1 MELIERKIIKKIEK
15 FISTDD
21 IVILHGARQVGKT
34 SILHIIKDKLDK
46 QGKQTHYI
54 DLEDLRLL
62 EIFDEGPERVIK
74 YLQINNILN
83 KKKLFLFVDE
93 IQYLKNPTNFLKLMY
108 DNYCNKIKLIVSG
121 SSSFEIKKK
130 FKDSLVGRT
139 IEFNIYP
146 LSFDEFL
153 NFKNVNINICEKI
166 TIKKTENELKD
177 LYLEYILYGGYPK
190 IVLETNKENKEIYL
204 QQIIDTYIRKD
215 IRDLANIKDILKFNK
230 LLEILA
236 SQSGNLLNVN
246 ELSNTS
252 KLARQTIDEYLF
264 IMENTYILKP
274 VYPYSSNLRSE
285 LFKTPKIYFYDTGIA
300 NLLWY
305 KHLPEKE
312 NGNIF
317 ETAIF
322 SELIKMDKIRKIN
335 YWRTQDKKK
344 IDFIIQINRSIYP
357 IEVKLNQAQLKLTA
371 LRYFNE
377 KYKSKKNYVITLEKH
392 KKKID
397 YIILYP
403 WEIYSEF

>member
-1 MELIERKIIKKIEK
+1 
-15 FISTDD
+15 
-21 IVILHGARQVGKT
+21 
-34 SILHIIKDKLDK
+34 
-46 QGKQTHYI
+46 
-54 DLEDLRLL
+54 
-62 EIFDEGPERVIK
+62 
-74 YLQINNILN
+74 
-83 KKKLFLFVDE
+83 
-93 IQYLKNPTNFLKLMY
+93 
-108 DNYCNKIKLIVSG
+108 
-121 SSSFEIKKK
+121 
-130 FKDSLVGRT
+130 
-139 IEFNIYP
+139 
-146 LSFDEFL
+146 
-153 NFKNVNINICEKI
+153 
-166 TIKKTENELKD
+166 
-177 LYLEYILYGGYPK
+177 
-190 IVLETNKENKEIYL
+190 